1 MRKTIHLLL
10 LLLTVTTLSSCFYR
24 GTHKPLIGGIREY
37 KEAPL
42 HADDR
47 PSAQPADDPS
57 FTRNSYDDDDL
68 PPSADPSP
76 SADEPLS
83 AYDDETDP
91 ETSPATSLPA
101 ADRDARL
108 EIPVLKINL
117 SEQILHR
124 KGYTTSYNADH
135 RIPNWTAWH
144 LLGSHVTGPYK
155 RKGISYREDEE
166 VPLPR
171 ATTFDYQ
178 QSGYDRGHMCPS
190 GDNKWDAQAQQDCFL
205 LTNMCPQNHNLNGG
219 DWNELE
225 MKCRKW
231 AEHYGDIYIVCG
243 PILYRQKHK
252 TIGRSRIV
260 VPEAFYK
267 VVLRLSPQPAAI
279 GFIYKNEDGNRPM
292 GDYINT
298 VRQVERIT
306 GVDFFPQLP
315 DELENRVEKQASL
328 DDWR

>member
-1 MRKTIHLLL
+1 MREKISYFFALLVVL
-10 LLLTVTTLSSCFYR
+10 TLSSCFYR
-24 GTHKPLIGGIREY
+24 GNHKPLIGGIREY
-37 KEAPL
+37 REAPL
-42 HADDR
+42 PTEDNPR
-47 PSAQPADDPS
+47 TVQEEYSTPSVAKPS
-57 FTRNSYDDDDL
+57 SSR
-68 PPSADPSP
+68 
-76 SADEPLS
+76 
-83 AYDDETDP
+83 TD
-91 ETSPATSLPA
+91 TSLSTETERSTSGA
-101 ADRDARL
+101 QHATAQYL
-108 EIPVLKINL
+108 EIPAAMKGV

-124 KGYTTSYNADH
+124 KGYTTSYNKNN

-144 LLGSHVTGPYK
+144 LPGSHATGPYK
-155 RKGISYREDEE
+155 RKGVSYREDED
-166 VPLPR
+166 VPIPR

-178 QSGYDRGHMCPS
+178 QSGYDRGHMCPA
-190 GDNKWDAQAQQDCFL
+190 GDNKWDAQAIQDCFL

-231 AEHYGDIYIVCG
+231 AVQYGDVYIVCG

-252 TIGRSRIV
+252 TIGKAKIV

-267 VVLRLSPQPAAI
+267 VVLRMSPEPAAI

-306 GVDFFPQLP
+306 GIDFFSQLP
-315 DELENRVEKQASL
+315 DDIEERVENVANLS
-328 DDWR
+328 DWK